1 MHAVVR
7 MYYLSRWFYE
17 RNIPLIP
24 NLIHKY
30 IRIVFACDV
39 KYTAKIGRNVGFFH
53 NGLGVVVHPEAII
66 GDGCLLYQNVTIGG
80 NGKSEGENGVPTIG
94 KNVFI
99 GAGAVILGPV
109 TIGDNARIGAN
120 SVVLTDVEEY
130 TTVVGSPA
138 KVVER
143 KNEK

>member
-7 MYYLSRWFYE
+7 LYYLSRWCYLKK
-17 RNIPLIP
+17 IPFLP
-24 NLIHKY
+24 QLIHY
-30 IRIVFACDV
+30 FIRIVFACDV
-39 KYTAKIGRNVGFFH
+39 KYTADIGENVGFFH
-53 NGLGVVVHPEAII
+53 NGLGVVIHKHAKI
-66 GDGCLLYQNVTIGG
+66 GAGTCLYQNVTIGG
-80 NGKSEGENGVPTIG
+80 NGKSAVDNGIPVIG

-120 SVVLTDVEEY
+120 SVVLSDVAAS

-138 KVVER
+138 KPIG
-143 KNEK
+143 KG